1 MQSKCLTWLILLML
15 AIALPTIAQ
24 DEGGEEPAAEE
35 ETILGAWYLQYAEG
49 DPLPKNMSLKLDFKE
64 DGQATGTMTME
75 DAEPET
81 RKWKYEHD
89 EENAKLT
96 LYVVDDEGNVEEDPE
111 VLLAYSFDDGVLIF
125 RYREDP
131 DDDEQTMELTRN
143 PEGTERHQKLR
154 EEQGDDAGG
163 IGDIRN
169 LEGVEGVIEKR

>member
-1 MQSKCLTWLILLML
+1 
-15 AIALPTIAQ
+15 
-24 DEGGEEPAAEE
+24 
-35 ETILGAWYLQYAEG
+35 
-49 DPLPKNMSLKLDFKE
+49 
-64 DGQATGTMTME
+64 ME